1 MRKITFYSVLFC
13 IIAILFTSCY
23 RCPSR
28 AEIANFDYGE
38 YPTNYEQIIKG
49 YLNEILVDPF
59 SIKNLTITPPRKKWI
74 QFASMRHVGYL
85 CYASF
90 FAKNRMGGYTGKSEY
105 AFIINNGQVVFHEK
119 ADFFK
124 ETFGY

>member
-1 MRKITFYSVLFC
+1 MRKFSLSIIVCC
-13 IIAILFTSCY
+13 IFAILFSSCY
-23 RCPSR
+23 MRPSPV
-28 AEIANFDYGE
+28 EIANFDYGE
-38 YPTNYEQIIKG
+38 YPTNYEEIIKD

-59 SIKNLTITPPRKKWI
+59 SIKDLTISSPRKKWI

-85 CYASF
+85 CYGSF

-105 AFIINNGQVVFHEK
+105 AFIINNGRVVFHEE
-119 ADFFK
+119 ADFFR

>member
-1 MRKITFYSVLFC
+1 MKKNISIFVLC
-13 IIAILFTSCY
+13 CMAATLFSSCY
-23 RCPSR
+23 MRPSPT
-28 AEIANFDYGE
+28 EIANFDYGE

-59 SIKNLTITPPRKKWI
+59 SIKDLTITPPRQKWI

-85 CYASF
+85 CYGSF
-90 FAKNRMGGYTGKSEY
+90 FAKNRMGGYTGKTEY
-105 AFIINNGQVVFHEK
+105 AFIINNGRVVFHEK
-119 ADFFK
+119 ADFFR